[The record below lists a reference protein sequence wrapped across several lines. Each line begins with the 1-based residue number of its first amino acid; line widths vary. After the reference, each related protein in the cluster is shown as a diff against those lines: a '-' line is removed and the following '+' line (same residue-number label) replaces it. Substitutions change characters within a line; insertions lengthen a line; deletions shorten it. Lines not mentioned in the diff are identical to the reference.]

1 MKTVDEIYGKLAA
14 AFAGATG
21 QTAGQDGDM
30 AVRLYAVAAQVY
42 ALYVQADWTARQCF
56 PQTASGEH
64 LDQHAFLRGLER
76 KEAAKAVGVIRFY
89 VDQAGGTALTI
100 PAGTVCMTAGLVRFE
115 TTEAAVLRSGSLYV
129 DAAAQA
135 VEPGTAGNAAAG
147 TILTMAVAPVGVSRC
162 SNPEGFAGGTDR
174 EDDETLRVRVLET
187 FRRLPNGANAA
198 FYEQGALSFP
208 EVAAAAVLP
217 RSRGIG
223 TVDVVVATAAGSPDE
238 DLLERLTAYFQER
251 REIAVDVQVRAP
263 REKTVDVSVA
273 VSAREGSDAAG
284 VRTAV
289 EQALGSW
296 FNGGLLGQDVLR
308 AKLGAVIFGV
318 DGVENYDLTAPAA
331 DVAVE
336 QDELPRLGSLSVTE
350 MKI

>member
-1 MKTVDEIYGKLAA
+1 MKTVDEIYSELAA

-56 PQTASGEH
+56 PQTAAGEY

-76 KEAAKAVGVIRFY
+76 KAAAQAVGIIRFH
-89 VDQAGGTALTI
+89 VDQAGSTDLAI

-115 TTEAAVLRSGSLYV
+115 TTEEVVLRAGSLYA
-129 DAAAQA
+129 DAPARA

-162 SNPEGFAGGTDR
+162 SNPDGFTGGTDQENDGQLR
-174 EDDETLRVRVLET
+174 ERVLET
-187 FRRLPNGANAA
+187 YRRLPNGANAA

-208 EVAAAAVLP
+208 EVAAAVVLP
-217 RSRGIG
+217 RSRGTG
-223 TVDVVVATAAGSPDE
+223 TVDVVVSTAAGSPDGE
-238 DLLERLTAYFQER
+238 LLEQLTAYFQER
-251 REIAVDVQVRAP
+251 REIAVDVQVLAP
-263 REKTVDVSVA
+263 KEKTVDVSVTVA
-273 VSAREGSDAAG
+273 AKEGSSTAG

-289 EQALGSW
+289 EQALRSW

-318 DGVENYDLTAPAA
+318 DGVENYDLTAPAE

-336 QDELPRLGSLSVTE
+336 QDELPKLGSLSVTE
-350 MKI
+350 MKA

>member
-1 MKTVDEIYGKLAA
+1 MKTVDEIYGELAA

-56 PQTASGEH
+56 PQTAAGQY

-76 KEAAKAVGVIRFY
+76 KEAAQAVGVIRFH
-89 VDQAGGTALTI
+89 VDQAGSTDLTI

-129 DAAAQA
+129 DAPARA
-135 VEPGTAGNAAAG
+135 VEPGAAGNAAAG

-162 SNPEGFAGGTDR
+162 SNPEGFTGGTDK
-174 EDDETLRVRVLET
+174 EDDEKLRERVLET
-187 FRRLPNGANAA
+187 YRRLPNGANAA

-208 EVAAAAVLP
+208 EVAAVAVLP
-217 RSRGIG
+217 KRRGTG
-223 TVDVVVATAAGSPDE
+223 TVDVVVATAAGAPDE
-238 DLLERLTAYFQER
+238 ELLETLTAYFQER
-251 REIAVDVQVRAP
+251 REIAVDVQVLAP
-263 REKTVDVSVA
+263 KEKTVDVSVTVA
-273 VSAREGSDAAG
+273 AKEGSDAAS
-284 VRTAV
+284 VQTAV
-289 EQALGSW
+289 EQALRSW
-296 FNGGLLGQDVLR
+296 FNGGLLGQDVLCAR
-308 AKLGAVIFGV
+308 LGAVIFGV
-318 DGVENYDLTAPAA
+318 EGVANYDLTAPAE

-336 QDELPRLGSLSVTE
+336 QDELPKLGSLSVTE
-350 MKI
+350 MKA

>member
-1 MKTVDEIYGKLAA
+1 MKTVDEIYGELAA

-100 PAGTVCMTAGLVRFE
+100 PAGTMCMTAGLVRFE

-217 RSRGIG
+217 RNRGIG

>member
-1 MKTVDEIYGKLAA
+1 MKTVDEIYGELAA

-56 PQTASGEH
+56 PQTAAGEY
-64 LDQHAFLRGLER
+64 LDQHAFLRGLKR
-76 KEAAKAVGVIRFY
+76 KEAAQAVGVIRFH
-89 VDQAGGTALTI
+89 VDQAGSTDLTI

-129 DAAAQA
+129 DAPARA
-135 VEPGTAGNAAAG
+135 VEPGAAGNAAAG

-162 SNPEGFAGGTDR
+162 SNPEGFTGGTDK
-174 EDDETLRVRVLET
+174 EDDEKLRERVLET
-187 FRRLPNGANAA
+187 YRRLPNGANAA

-208 EVAAAAVLP
+208 EVTAVAVLP
-217 RSRGIG
+217 KRRGTG
-223 TVDVVVATAAGSPDE
+223 TVDVVVATAAGAPDE
-238 DLLERLTAYFQER
+238 ELLETLTADFQER
-251 REIAVDVQVRAP
+251 REIAVDVQVLAP
-263 REKTVDVSVA
+263 KEKMVDVSVTVA
-273 VSAREGSDAAG
+273 AKEGSDAAS
-284 VRTAV
+284 VQTAV
-289 EQALGSW
+289 EQALRSW

-308 AKLGAVIFGV
+308 ARLGAVIFGV
-318 DGVENYDLTAPAA
+318 EGVENYDLTAPAE

-336 QDELPRLGSLSVTE
+336 QDELPKLGSLSVTE
-350 MKI
+350 MKA

>member
-1 MKTVDEIYGKLAA
+1 MKTVDEIYGELAA

-21 QTAGQDGDM
+21 QTAGQDGDL

-56 PQTASGEH
+56 PQTAAGEY

-76 KEAAKAVGVIRFY
+76 KEAAQAVGVIRFH
-89 VDQAGGTALTI
+89 VDQVGSTDLTI

-115 TTEAAVLRSGSLYV
+115 TTEAAVLQAGRLYV
-129 DAAAQA
+129 DAPAKA
-135 VEPGTAGNAAAG
+135 VEPGAAGNAAAE

-162 SNPEGFAGGTDR
+162 SNPEGFTGGTDQ
-174 EDDETLRVRVLET
+174 EDDETLRARVLET
-187 FRRLPNGANAA
+187 YRRLPNGANAA

-208 EVAAAAVLP
+208 EVAAAVVLP
-217 RSRGIG
+217 RRRGTG
-223 TVDVVVATAAGSPDE
+223 TVDVVVSTAAGSPDE
-238 DLLERLTAYFQER
+238 ELLEQLTAYFQER
-251 REIAVDVQVRAP
+251 REIAVDVQVLAP
-263 REKTVDVSVA
+263 KEKTVDVSVTVA
-273 VSAREGSDAAG
+273 AKEGSDAAG

-289 EQALGSW
+289 EQALRSW
-296 FNGGLLGQDVLR
+296 FNGELLGQNVLR

-318 DGVENYDLTAPAA
+318 EGVENYDLTAPAA

-336 QDELPRLGSLSVTE
+336 QDELPKLGSLSVTE
-350 MKI
+350 MST

>member
-1 MKTVDEIYGKLAA
+1 MKTVDEIYGELAA

-217 RSRGIG
+217 RNRGIG
-223 TVDVVVATAAGSPDE
+223 TVDVVVATAVGSPDE

-251 REIAVDVQVRAP
+251 REIAVTYRCGRPGRRRWTCRWRCPQERAATP
-263 REKTVDVSVA
+263 PVCGQRWSRPWGA
-273 VSAREGSDAAG
+273 GSTAG
-284 VRTAV
+284 CWGRTCCGPNW
-289 EQALGSW
+289 E
-296 FNGGLLGQDVLR
+296 R
-308 AKLGAVIFGV
+308 
-318 DGVENYDLTAPAA
+318 
-331 DVAVE
+331 
-336 QDELPRLGSLSVTE
+336 
-350 MKI
+350 